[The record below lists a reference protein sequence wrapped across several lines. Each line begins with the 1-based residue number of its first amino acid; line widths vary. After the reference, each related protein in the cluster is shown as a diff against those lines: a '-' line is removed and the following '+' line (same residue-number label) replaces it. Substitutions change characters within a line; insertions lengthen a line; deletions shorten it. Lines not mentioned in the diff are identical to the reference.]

1 MTQRFDAVFE
11 RGVFKPAHPVALP
24 EGTCVQ
30 VIVDTPVW
38 RDNARA
44 MARMVAEI
52 AASAPPRPEV
62 ENTSENVDKILY
74 GEDYGQ

>member
-1 MTQRFDAVFE
+1 
-11 RGVFKPAHPVALP
+11 
-24 EGTCVQ
+24 
-30 VIVDTPVW
+30 
-38 RDNARA
+38 
-44 MARMVAEI
+44 MVAEI